1 MCVTSIGSKSTQCR
15 QSESARRCGFT
26 LLEILVAM
34 FIISIAL
41 IAVFRLYA
49 QTISMNHQLAFNTQA
64 PFLAQQKISQLMS
77 MPAEEM
83 GDESGDF
90 GDDFPGYAWAVT
102 VEDMA
107 LESLDSQILKQIN
120 IHITM
125 PESGQTYTCRTYRFP
140 RD

>member
-1 MCVTSIGSKSTQCR
+1 MS
-15 QSESARRCGFT
+15 
-26 LLEILVAM
+26 
-34 FIISIAL
+34 IISIAL

-64 PFLAQQKISQLMS
+64 PFLAQQKINQLMM

-90 GDDFPGYAWAVT
+90 GDDFPGYSWAVT
-102 VEDMA
+102 IEELA
-107 LESLDSQILKQIN
+107 LDTLESQILKQID
-120 IHITM
+120 IQVSM
-125 PESGQTYTCRTYRFP
+125 PDSGQTYNLRSFRFP

>member
-1 MCVTSIGSKSTQCR
+1 MTSIGPESIQHR
-15 QSESARRCGFT
+15 QSVTKRHSGFT
-26 LLEILVAM
+26 LLEILVALS
-34 FIISIAL
+34 IISIAL

-64 PFLAQQKISQLMS
+64 PYLAQQKMNQLMT

-90 GDDFPGYAWAVT
+90 GEDFPGYSWAVT

-107 LESLDSQILKQIN
+107 LESLESQILKQIN
-120 IHITM
+120 IQVTI
-125 PESGQTYTCRTYRFP
+125 PESGQTYNLRSYRFP

>member
-1 MCVTSIGSKSTQCR
+1 MGPKSTKGR
-15 QSESARRCGFT
+15 QLGKNGHDGFT
-26 LLEILVAM
+26 LLEILVAIS
-34 FIISIAL
+34 IISVAL

-64 PFLAQQKISQLMS
+64 PFLAQQKINQLM
-77 MPAEEM
+77 MLPAEEM

-90 GDDFPGYAWAVT
+90 GDDFPGYSWVVT
-102 VEDMA
+102 VEDVA

-120 IHITM
+120 IQVYL
-125 PESGQTYTCRTYRFP
+125 PESGQTYNLRSYRFP

>member
-1 MCVTSIGSKSTQCR
+1 MQGR
-15 QSESARRCGFT
+15 QTENRRSHGFT

-34 FIISIAL
+34 SIISIAL

-64 PFLAQQKISQLMS
+64 PFLAQQKINQLMT

-83 GDESGDF
+83 GDETGDF
-90 GDDFPGYAWAVT
+90 GDDFPGYSWVVT
-102 VEDMA
+102 IEDMA
-107 LESLDSQILKQIN
+107 LDSLESQILKQIN
-120 IHITM
+120 IQVSM
-125 PESGQTYTCRTYRFP
+125 PDSGQTYNLRSYRFP

>member
-1 MCVTSIGSKSTQCR
+1 MISIRSKFTQGR
-15 QSESARRCGFT
+15 QTKSRRSHGFT

-34 FIISIAL
+34 SIISIAL

-64 PFLAQQKISQLMS
+64 PFLAQQKINQLMM

-90 GDDFPGYAWAVT
+90 GDDFPGYSWAVT
-102 VEDMA
+102 IEELA
-107 LESLDSQILKQIN
+107 LDTLESQILKQID
-120 IHITM
+120 IQVSM
-125 PESGQTYTCRTYRFP
+125 PDSGQTYNLRSFRFP